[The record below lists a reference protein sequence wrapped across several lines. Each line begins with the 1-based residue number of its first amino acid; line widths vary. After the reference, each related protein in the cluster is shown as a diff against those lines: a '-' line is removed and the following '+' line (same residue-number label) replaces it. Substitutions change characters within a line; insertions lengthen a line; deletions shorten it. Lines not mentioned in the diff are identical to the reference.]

1 MPSFN
6 TKAKC
11 SQIQLRQILRN
22 RYWITTDTGIQQTT
36 DQLDALGA
44 NKKGIALI
52 YNTARH
58 GLWHLIIA
66 LLIGV
71 SVATQ
76 HSALAAEEPA
86 GSNTSSISDTVIGD
100 YKSFYASDRLLR
112 MGIVF
117 GVAGIAANTN
127 IDMNIRNW
135 YQDKVRNAQT
145 DSWASNAET
154 DLSFNAKFFGEGK
167 YLVPIALLSASV
179 NLIDHD
185 TAVGNWG
192 AYASRAY
199 ITGLPAMWFMQS
211 ATGATRPGD
220 RPEGS
225 SWTTPFGHSN
235 GVSGHAFVGAVPF
248 LTIAYMNPDNKYIKY
263 PAYIASAAA
272 GWSRVNDDKHF
283 PSQVVL
289 GWYMA
294 WEAVDAVF
302 DNSEKKK
309 GVAVSPMV
317 GLDGF
322 GMMAKGNW

>member
-1 MPSFN
+1 LN
-6 TKAKC
+6 
-11 SQIQLRQILRN
+11 
-22 RYWITTDTGIQQTT
+22 
-36 DQLDALGA
+36 
-44 NKKGIALI
+44 

-58 GLWHLIIA
+58 SLLHLIFTLFIYA
-66 LLIGV
+66 CV
-71 SVATQ
+71 SLQ
-76 HSALAAEEPA
+76 NSALAEEA
-86 GSNTSSISDTVIGD
+86 GSKQQASIGD
-100 YKSFYASDRLLR
+100 IVAGDYRSFYASDRLLR

-145 DSWASNAET
+145 DSWASDPST
-154 DLSFNAKFFGEGK
+154 SLSFNAKFFGEGM
-167 YLVPIALLSASV
+167 YMVPVALLSASV
-179 NLIDHD
+179 NLIDSD

-199 ITGLPAMWFMQS
+199 ITGLPAMWFMQA
-211 ATGATRPGD
+211 ATGAARPGD
-220 RPEGS
+220 TADGS
-225 SWTTPFGHSN
+225 RWSPFSHSN

-248 LTIAYMNPDNKYIKY
+248 LTIANMNPDNKLIKY

-294 WEAVDAVF
+294 WEAVDTVF
-302 DNSEKKK
+302 ENNEKKK
-309 GVAVSPMV
+309 GLVITPMV
-317 GLDGF
+317 DLDGF
-322 GMMAKGNW
+322 GLMARGYW